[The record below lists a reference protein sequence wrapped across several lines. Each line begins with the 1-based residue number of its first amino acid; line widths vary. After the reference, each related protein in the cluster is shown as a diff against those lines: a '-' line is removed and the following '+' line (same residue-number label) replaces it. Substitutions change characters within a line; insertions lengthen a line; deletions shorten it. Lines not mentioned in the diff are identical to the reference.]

1 MAKKKTSIKDWEK
14 DDQPREK
21 LLSKNPQSLSDSEL
35 LAILIRCGTPP
46 SAKAEPAKSAI
57 TLAQEVLELG
67 GNNLRELG
75 KLSVRDLTAIRGIGQ
90 VKAITLVA
98 ALELGRRRESALHR
112 QKLMAKDS
120 RQVVSFIQ
128 PLLRDRNYEVFGVLY
143 LNTGGTIKHF
153 EIVSQGGI
161 TSTVADPRLILKRA
175 LEKEAVSLI
184 LCHNHPS
191 GNARPSRADE
201 ELTAKIK
208 EGARYLDIVLL
219 DHIIIGE
226 EGYFSFADAGKL

>member
-1 MAKKKTSIKDWEK
+1 
-14 DDQPREK
+14 
-21 LLSKNPQSLSDSEL
+21 
-35 LAILIRCGTPP
+35 
-46 SAKAEPAKSAI
+46 
-57 TLAQEVLELG
+57 
-67 GNNLRELG
+67 
-75 KLSVRDLTAIRGIGQ
+75 
-90 VKAITLVA
+90 
-98 ALELGRRRESALHR
+98 
-112 QKLMAKDS
+112 MAKDS
-120 RQVVSFIQ
+120 RQVVAFIQ
-128 PLLRDRNYEVFGVLY
+128 PLLRDYNHEVFGVLY
-143 LNTGGTIKHF
+143 LNTAGTIKHF

-208 EGARYLDIVLL
+208 EGARLLDIVLL

-226 EGYFSFADAGKL
+226 EGYFSFADTGKI